1 MRELWLW
8 GALIVVVLL
17 CEAIFFEWFLRKTPG
32 RRHAWTTLLPD
43 SQAAG
48 RQQVYEVE
56 FLKAAKNEIHGI
68 TEAVE
73 STNELWANPDYF
85 WIVLCKNERFHHES
99 NHNYAHRIP
108 LGQTDSVS
116 PKPVS
121 QPFKARC
128 NSCGKEYVY
137 EPSDV
142 LRSEMEIPQ
151 SFESHPLFRD

>member
-17 CEAIFFEWFLRKTPG
+17 CEAIFFEWFLRKSRG
-32 RRHAWTTLLPD
+32 LRHDWTTPLPD
-43 SQAAG
+43 NQAAG
-48 RQQVYEVE
+48 RQQVYKVD
-56 FLKAAKNEIHGI
+56 FLKVAKNEIHGT

-85 WIVLCKNERFHHES
+85 WIVLCKNERFHHKS

-108 LGQTDSVS
+108 LGQTDTVS

-137 EPSDV
+137 EPSEV
-142 LRSEMEIPQ
+142 LRCEMETSQ

>member
-8 GALIVVVLL
+8 AAVIVGVLL
-17 CEAIFFEWFLRKTPG
+17 CEAIFFELFLRKSRG
-32 RRHAWTTLLPD
+32 RPDAWTTVLPHNP
-43 SQAAG
+43 AVG

-56 FLKAAKNEIHGI
+56 LLKAAKNEIHGI

-85 WIVLCKNERFHHES
+85 WIVLCKNERFHHQS

-108 LGQTDSVS
+108 LGQTDTVS
-116 PKPVS
+116 PKPIS

-137 EPSDV
+137 APSEV
-142 LRSEMEIPQ
+142 LRCEMETPQ